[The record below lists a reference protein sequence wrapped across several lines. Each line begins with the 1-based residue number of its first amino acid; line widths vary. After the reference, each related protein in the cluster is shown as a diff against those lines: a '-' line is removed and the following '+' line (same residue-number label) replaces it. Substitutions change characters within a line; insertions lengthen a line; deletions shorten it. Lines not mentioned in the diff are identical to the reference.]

1 LKRNIVIFS
10 LVLVVVAAMLLSN
23 KLAKKPVGGQ
33 IDQSSFKGKP
43 APDFE
48 LKDLNGKTVKLS
60 DYRGKAVLL
69 NFWATWCPP
78 CKAEMPWFVDMQN
91 RYAAQ
96 GFQVVGVSMD
106 DGGPNDVI
114 KFTREIGVNYPILMG
129 KETVAEQ
136 YGSVEF
142 LPTSFFIDRNGNI
155 VDRVFGMAERKDIEN
170 NVIKLLGTQAPANT
184 VPNHSGME

>member
-10 LVLVVVAAMLLSN
+10 LVLAVVAVMLLSN
-23 KLAKKPVGGQ
+23 KLAKKPAGDQ
-33 IDQSSFKGKP
+33 IDQASFKGKP
-43 APDFE
+43 APEFQ

-96 GFQVVGVSMD
+96 GFQVVGISMD
-106 DGGPNDVI
+106 EGSPGDVA
-114 KFTREIGVNYPILMG
+114 KFSKEIGVNYPVLLG
-129 KETVAEQ
+129 DEHVSDQ
-136 YGSVEF
+136 YGSVQA

-155 VDRVFGMAERKDIEN
+155 VNRVFGLAERKDIEN
-170 NVIKLLGTQAPANT
+170 NVIKLLASPAPANT